1 MCATFSLNLFLS
13 GIVNNNWYSLDQPGL
28 VNFGVF
34 RVSTH
39 SLLLNSSMYVRV
51 HMHVCMCVCVCVCV
65 CVCMCMRACVRACVC
80 GYGYGYVF
88 AHDMHVYRLLCV
100 LYVQ

>member
-34 RVSTH
+34 RVSKH
-39 SLLLNSSMYVRV
+39 CIYVSNFYSCN
-51 HMHVCMCVCVCVCV
+51 MCACTCVCACARICVCVHV
-65 CVCMCMRACVRACVC
+65 CVCMCACVCLCVRACMC
-80 GYGYGYVF
+80 
-88 AHDMHVYRLLCV
+88 VYMGMRLLTLFTCV
-100 LYVQ
+100 YEL